1 MRYLK
6 SYVHYD
12 VSAYRLVCPTCS
24 HKSKSNKALVD
35 HIFHRNL
42 KDQKHKEFA
51 CNLRKKT
58 LEDFAN
64 KASYTCPVC
73 KHKFLRILAKHFNKT
88 KDAEH
93 KKYLD
98 DKSEVILQLYLSGK
112 SPIDIEQ
119 KLGMNYK
126 WIWRIIQNNIG
137 VSEAKRISKEIHARK
152 RKEHWASLSVE
163 ERNNKMTPVREA
175 EWAHLTQEERRNHPW
190 VKAGKKA
197 SLESIKKGSKSQ
209 MHAFE
214 LLNKKLPEYNWK
226 YNFVLHSEWQID
238 IASPS
243 KNVYIEWDGKA
254 HRKAMFGMKHLQNVQ
269 NRDKLKDRIVT
280 EQLKGTMIRVEDN
293 GRFDPRFVEEK
304 VEQIVGLLKND
315 KLEKKVYFF

>member
-1 MRYLK
+1 M
-6 SYVHYD
+6 HYD

-24 HKSKSNKALVD
+24 HNSKSNKALVD

-51 CNLRKKT
+51 CDLRKKM

-73 KHKFLRILAKHFNKT
+73 KNKFLRILAKHFNNT
-88 KDAEH
+88 KDVEH

-98 DKSEVILQLYLSGK
+98 DQSGLILQLYKAGK

-119 KLGMNYK
+119 ELGMNYK
-126 WIWRIIQNNIG
+126 WIWRIIQNG
-137 VSEAKRISKEIHARK
+137 LGKAEAKKMSKEIHARK

-163 ERNNKMTPVREA
+163 ERNNKMAPVREA
-175 EWAHLTQEERRNHPW
+175 EWAHLTKEERRNHPW

-197 SLESIKKGSKSQ
+197 SLESIKKGSKNQ
-209 MHAFE
+209 MRAQE
-214 LLNKKLPEYNWK
+214 VLVERLPEFNWK
-226 YNFVLHSEWQID
+226 YNFIIGGEWQID

-254 HRKAMFGMKHLQNVQ
+254 HRKAMFGIKHLQNVQ
-269 NRDKLKDRIVT
+269 NRDQLKNRIVT

-293 GRFDPRFVEEK
+293 GRFNCKFVEEK
-304 VEQIVGLLKND
+304 VEEMLKLLKNY
-315 KLEKKVYFF
+315 KLEKKVYYF